1 LSYPTLR
8 CIALNYLACQ
18 ALSVPCEHLFLAGGD
33 IATKRQAR
41 LGATRFEELQMMKFA
56 WRKDI
61 DDIAALNSSQ
71 IEDIEDEI
79 MQYKDML
86 VADQEFDH
94 WDKSANEFHIE

>member
-1 LSYPTLR
+1 MKRRAQLR
-8 CIALNYLACQ
+8 
-18 ALSVPCEHLFLAGGD
+18 
-33 IATKRQAR
+33 
-41 LGATRFEELQMMKFA
+41 ATRFEELQMMKFA

-71 IEDIEDEI
+71 IEEIEDEI

-86 VADQEFDH
+86 VADQDLNH

>member
-1 LSYPTLR
+1 LQRSDG
-8 CIALNYLACQ
+8 LNLEQ
-18 ALSVPCEHLFLAGGD
+18 RG
-33 IATKRQAR
+33 
-41 LGATRFEELQMMKFA
+41 FEELQMMKFA

-71 IEDIEDEI
+71 IEEIEDEI

-86 VADQEFDH
+86 VADQDLNH